1 MPLLLL
7 TVQLH
12 HGADKARVRS
22 DAEQSLGVGL
32 RIDGVPGIRGKRYE
46 QQYGGQTVK
55 RALCDRATDEMGE

>member
-12 HGADKARVRS
+12 HCADKACVRS

-32 RIDGVPGIRGKRYE
+32 RIDGVPGIQEKRYE
-46 QQYGGQTVK
+46 PQYGGQTVK
-55 RALCDRATDEMGE
+55 RALRDRATDEMGE